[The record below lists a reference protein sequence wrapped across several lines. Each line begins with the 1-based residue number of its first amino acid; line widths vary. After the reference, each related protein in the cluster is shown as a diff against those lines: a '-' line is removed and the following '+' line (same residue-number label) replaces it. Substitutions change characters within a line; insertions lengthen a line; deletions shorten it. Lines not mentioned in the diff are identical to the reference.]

1 MSNPHID
8 EFEAIREQLDN
19 ARRATIP
26 DLAEIRKY
34 REMFYEFL
42 VDRTLE
48 LMESERNE
56 EALRIKV
63 GVDFS
68 VISND
73 SPTLSAPHGLCSPV
87 KSDDIRQFENLVRT
101 VFGNRTEQCATA
113 WKQYSGSE

>member
-1 MSNPHID
+1 MSDPHTD
-8 EFEAIREQLDN
+8 EIEAMREQLDN

-26 DLAEIRKY
+26 DLAEVRRY

-63 GVDFS
+63 GIDFS
-68 VISND
+68 VISNE
-73 SPTLSAPHGLCSPV
+73 SPTLSAPRGLCSPV
-87 KSDDIRQFENLVRT
+87 KSNDIRQFENLVRK
-101 VFGNRTEQCATA
+101 VFGSSTEQCATA
-113 WKQYSGSE
+113 WK